1 MHTQNPLFKCA
12 NWILTNMEKSHCP
25 RGPQALFRSMVFL
38 RESSHLCSG
47 SPSVLWHLYLW
58 TWVVQCH
65 HRPPIPAA
73 WAWEVTCFGQ
83 QGTGGGL
90 NACSLHFPRV
100 ALWPHDTDAPRTPAV
115 LTQDQVWSAA
125 RWAPEIWQFIT
136 QQKLHGEQPMNPDSA
151 SKQVSKTYRGEEET
165 GSPSHAC
172 CRLAAL
178 QDSRWV

>member
-1 MHTQNPLFKCA
+1 MTLILLNRRLSSDQSTKTLPYPIPSDTHMHTQNPLFKCA

-47 SPSVLWHLYLW
+47 SPGVLWHLYLW
-58 TWVVQCH
+58 TWVLQCH
-65 HRPPIPAA
+65 HPPPIPPA

-90 NACSLHFPRV
+90 NACSLHFPRA

-115 LTQDQVWSAA
+115 LTRDQVWSAA
-125 RWAPEIWQFIT
+125 RWTPEIRQFIT
-136 QQKLHGEQPMNPDSA
+136 QQKLHGEQPMNPDLA
-151 SKQVSKTYRGEEET
+151 SK
-165 GSPSHAC
+165 
-172 CRLAAL
+172 
-178 QDSRWV
+178 